1 MGLLHRGRKVMNY
14 LHHQS
19 LNNFYYNIKELFL
32 KIEKNNKEIE
42 NHYYKIIYY
51 YLITKS
57 TSEIFPLKSNFSKNI
72 EKLFNLQF
80 ISLLLEGMY
89 LINPKNN

>member
-1 MGLLHRGRKVMNY
+1 MEIIFFEYIICLICNKDI
-14 LHHQS
+14 
-19 LNNFYYNIKELFL
+19 LNNYNIKELFL